1 MTAAQRGHR
10 AAPGHRAPADA
21 VFLKLYAAGELIKTD
36 REKLGADKASTF
48 TMKLKPGLIHYKVE
62 FGTKTGDTETLVH
75 TVGNLAC
82 GDAYLI
88 QGQSNALATDT
99 RDQSPPQTHD
109 WIRSSDLPRNGESA
123 NRWYNPVWRGPDAG
137 YPLGWWGMELAKRL
151 VTSQQMPIC
160 IINGNTLTLTLKEP
174 STAEKISYL
183 DGMNWSEDNL
193 LQGANGIAALTF
205 CDVPIESNP

>member
-21 VFLKLYAAGELIKTD
+21 AFLKLYAAGELIKTD
-36 REKLGADKASTF
+36 RQKLDADKAYTF
-48 TMKLKPGLIHYKVE
+48 SMKLKPGLIHCKVWV
-62 FGTKTGDTETLVH
+62 GTKTGDTETLVH
-75 TVGNLAC
+75 TVGNLVC
-82 GDAYLI
+82 GVAYSF

-99 RDQSPPQTHD
+99 RAQSPPEAHD
-109 WIRSSDLPRNGESA
+109 WIRSYDLPRNGESA
-123 NRWYNPVWRGPDAG
+123 NRSYNPVWRGPDAG
-137 YPLGWWGMELAKRL
+137 YPLGWWGMELAKQL

-183 DGMNWSEDNL
+183 DEMNWSEDTL
-193 LQGANGIAALTF
+193 L
-205 CDVPIESNP
+205 